1 MPGVALGLRSPKITS
16 GSKKYDYLKS
26 RQPSMKDPLEAAA
39 ASALVFL
46 NLDLINLIS
55 NLVRIS
61 G

>member
-1 MPGVALGLRSPKITS
+1 MGLRSPKITS